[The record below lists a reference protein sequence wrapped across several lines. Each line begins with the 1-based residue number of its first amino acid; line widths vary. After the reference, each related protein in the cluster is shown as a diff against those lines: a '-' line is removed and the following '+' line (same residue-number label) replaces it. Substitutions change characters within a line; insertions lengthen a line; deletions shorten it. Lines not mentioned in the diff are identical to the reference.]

1 MRDAP
6 SRVVMEGLWSN
17 GATVTAHDPVAMDET
32 RRIYQLPP
40 HSRRGAG
47 VGVQLPDE
55 QQLSFAATPLDAL
68 QDADALIIVTEW
80 KAFKSPDF
88 EVMKFKLKNAIIFD
102 GRNLFEP
109 KDIKALG
116 IEYYGSDSR
125 CIFTGVFLNSI
136 LYTKNAN

>member
-1 MRDAP
+1 MSSLRSTDYKGKV
-6 SRVVMEGLWSN
+6 SRVVIEGLWSK

-40 HSRRGAG
+40 HSRGLVG

-55 QQLSFAATPLDAL
+55 QQLSFATTPMDAL

-80 KAFKSPDF
+80 KAYKSPDF
-88 EVMKFKLKNAIIFD
+88 DVVKSKLKNAIIID

-109 KDIKALG
+109 TDIKMLG
-116 IEYYGSDSR
+116 IEYHGIGR
-125 CIFTGVFLNSI
+125 GCGATLNRRV
-136 LYTKNAN
+136 